1 MAEISD
7 WRLTE
12 LKEHEKS
19 YYELKK
25 EKENLCSALTPIF
38 QQLLENIDYETQC
51 FLFLR
56 RKESRWRYIADTRGK
71 TEYVVIASI
80 IKECQRVH
88 M

>member
-25 EKENLCSALTPIF
+25 KEDLCSALAPIF
-38 QQLLENIDYETQC
+38 QQLLENIDYETLYKLKKDMDQVC
-51 FLFLR
+51 LYY
-56 RKESRWRYIADTRGK
+56 E
-71 TEYVVIASI
+71 
-80 IKECQRVH
+80 
-88 M
+88 

>member
-25 EKENLCSALTPIF
+25 K
-38 QQLLENIDYETQC
+38 
-51 FLFLR
+51 R
-56 RKESRWRYIADTRGK
+56 RFMFCISSHISTI
-71 TEYVVIASI
+71 T
-80 IKECQRVH
+80 
-88 M
+88 

>member
-25 EKENLCSALTPIF
+25 EKDDLCSVLAPIF
-38 QQLLENIDYETQC
+38 QQLLEELDYETLYQLKKDMDQAC
-51 FLFLR
+51 LCY
-56 RKESRWRYIADTRGK
+56 E
-71 TEYVVIASI
+71 
-80 IKECQRVH
+80 
-88 M
+88 

>member
-25 EKENLCSALTPIF
+25 
-38 QQLLENIDYETQC
+38 
-51 FLFLR
+51 
-56 RKESRWRYIADTRGK
+56 RKGRFMFRINSHIST
-71 TEYVVIASI
+71 TT
-80 IKECQRVH
+80 
-88 M
+88 